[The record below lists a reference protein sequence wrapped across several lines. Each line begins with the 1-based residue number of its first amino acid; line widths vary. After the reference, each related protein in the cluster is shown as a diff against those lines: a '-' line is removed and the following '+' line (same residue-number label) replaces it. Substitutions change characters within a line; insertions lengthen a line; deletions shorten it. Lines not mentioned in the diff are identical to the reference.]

1 MTNTSDK
8 ILECECSSVFNPAH
22 FRTPL
27 WHRTL
32 LTRYRV
38 DIYGRV
44 WDTKES
50 MFINCPGG
58 RFCTTIR
65 SEKGTMSGIM
75 LSVGTLVRSCWW
87 NADPAVIEKSYFKDV
102 ILQEREYHEAVDQ
115 FHKDPVQLVL
125 FDDADHE
132 GYHMY
137 YRWGDGVLFTEYKR
151 RAAGNYLKRNCMTEL
166 HEALVAHYD
175 KIPDELKQHYL
186 RKIPRLVRDDLLKK
200 LIEGSENE
208 SSESAP
214 NLPAE
219 ETEIET
225 IPTVEIEPVQQKVK
239 KGKHRKSCQKI
250 TLHINI
256 NVHW

>member
-8 ILECECSSVFNPAH
+8 VLECECSPVFNPAH

-65 SEKGTMSGIM
+65 SEKGTMSGVM

-87 NADPAVIEKSYFKDV
+87 NADLAVIEKSYFKDA
-102 ILQEREYHEAVDQ
+102 ILKEREYHEAVEQ
-115 FHKDPVQLVL
+115 FDKDPAQFVL
-125 FDDADHE
+125 FDDVYHK
-132 GYHMY
+132 GYRMY
-137 YRWGDGVLFTEYKR
+137 YRWTTGVLFTEYGR
-151 RAAGNYLKRNCMTEL
+151 RAAGDSLKRNHATAIR
-166 HEALVAHYD
+166 EALVAHYD
-175 KIPDELKQHYL
+175 KIPDELKERYL
-186 RKIPRLVRDDLLKK
+186 RKIPRLAKLDLLKK
-200 LIEGSENE
+200 LAGLEEGSEPDPDLL
-208 SSESAP
+208 AD
-214 NLPAE
+214 
-219 ETEIET
+219 ETET
-225 IPTVEIEPVQQKVK
+225 TPTVPTVEIEPVQQKIK
-239 KGKHRKSCQKI
+239 KGKRGKSCQKI
-250 TLHINI
+250 TFHINI

>member
-22 FRTPL
+22 FRIPL

-38 DIYGRV
+38 DIFGRV
-44 WDTKES
+44 WD
-50 MFINCPGG
+50 MDANMLINCPGG
-58 RFCTTIR
+58 RFSTTIR
-65 SEKGTMSGIM
+65 SEKGTMSGVM

-87 NADPAVIEKSYFKDV
+87 NADLALIEKSYFKDA
-102 ILQEREYHEAVDQ
+102 ILKEREYHEAVDQ
-115 FHKDPVQLVL
+115 FYKDPVQLVL

-151 RAAGNYLKRNCMTEL
+151 RAAGDCLKRNCMTEL
-166 HEALVAHYD
+166 REALVAHYA
-175 KIPDELKQHYL
+175 KIPDELKQRYL
-186 RKIPRLVRDDLLKK
+186 RKIPRLARADLLKK
-200 LIEGSENE
+200 LNESSDEGSE
-208 SSESAP
+208 SAH

-219 ETEIET
+219 DTETV
-225 IPTVEIEPVQQKVK
+225 PTVEIEPVQQKVK
-239 KGKHRKSCQKI
+239 KGKGRKSCQKI
-250 TLHINI
+250 TFQINI
-256 NVHW
+256 NVRW

>member
-8 ILECECSSVFNPAH
+8 VLECECSPVFNPVH
-22 FRTPL
+22 FRIPL

-44 WDTKES
+44 WDMDEN

-65 SEKGTMSGIM
+65 SEKGTMSGVM

-87 NADPAVIEKSYFKDV
+87 NADPAVIEKSYFKDA
-102 ILQEREYHEAVDQ
+102 ILKEREYHEAIDQ
-115 FHKDPVQLVL
+115 FNKDSAQFVM
-125 FDDADHE
+125 FDDVDHK

-137 YRWGDGVLFTEYKR
+137 YRWTTGVLFTEYGR
-151 RAAGNYLKRNCMTEL
+151 RAAGESLKRNHATAIR
-166 HEALVAHYD
+166 EALVAHYD
-175 KIPDELKQHYL
+175 KIPDELKERYF
-186 RKIPRLVRDDLLKK
+186 RKIPQLARIDLLKK
-200 LIEGSENE
+200 LNASLEEGSE
-208 SSESAP
+208 SDP
-214 NLPAE
+214 NLSAE
-219 ETEIET
+219 ETET
-225 IPTVEIEPVQQKVK
+225 VPTVEIEPIQQKVK
-239 KGKHRKSCQKI
+239 KGKRRKSGQKI
-250 TLHINI
+250 TFQINI